1 MTGEEKVDSLMREEA
16 VSPKKETPKMVRVKF
31 VVDRK
36 GHNFL
41 TEAIIIFNY

>member
-16 VSPKKETPKMVRVKF
+16 VSPKKETPRMERVKF
-31 VVDRK
+31 VVDLK